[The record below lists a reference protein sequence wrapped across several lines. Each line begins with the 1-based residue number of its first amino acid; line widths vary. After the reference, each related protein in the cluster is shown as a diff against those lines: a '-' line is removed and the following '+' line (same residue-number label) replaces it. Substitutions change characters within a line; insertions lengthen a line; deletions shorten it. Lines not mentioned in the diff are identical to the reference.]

1 MIGRRIK
8 ELRNSQK
15 LTQKE
20 LSDGIVSRT
29 YLSLIEKG
37 SVQPSNNV
45 LVKLSKRLGVSVND
59 LMVESQNYQYSDI
72 DMSREIIFYE
82 NKVKNKEYDV
92 ISDFIEERFEEK
104 EDIQKIDLARIY
116 LIYSEYY
123 INTSHYKTGKDYL
136 TRAEN
141 ILLKMPINDYYI
153 RYTILLSKIYLKD
166 NDIDSALD
174 VLERAKTEISYT
186 SQFQL
191 EMIQILYL
199 MTKAYFK
206 KSQYY
211 TVIRLINELEKLS
224 RQLQLDYKDNKVRY
238 MKSISL
244 YHEKKFDTL
253 EILTENHTEIYD
265 KVLYTYCLLV
275 KGDVKSARQ
284 VYETIEPTRRYEAL
298 NEIIDDLNERFSSIM

>member
-45 LVKLSKRLGVSVND
+45 LVKLSKRLGVNVND

-136 TRAEN
+136 TRAES

-153 RYTILLSKIYLKD
+153 RYTILLSNIYLKD
-166 NDIDSALD
+166 DDVDSALD

-186 SQFQL
+186 NQFQL
-191 EMIQILYL
+191 ELIQILYL

-206 KSQYY
+206 KAQYY

-224 RQLQLDYKDNKVRY
+224 RQLQLDYKVNEVRY

-253 EILTENHTEIYD
+253 ELLTENHNEIYD
-265 KVLYTYCLLV
+265 KVLYTYCLIV

-298 NEIIDDLNERFSSIM
+298 NEIIDDLNGRFSSIM

>member
-59 LMVESQNYQYSDI
+59 LMVESQNYKYSDI

-123 INTSHYKTGKDYL
+123 INTSHYKTGKEYL

-174 VLERAKTEISYT
+174 VLERAKT
-186 SQFQL
+186 
-191 EMIQILYL
+191 
-199 MTKAYFK
+199 
-206 KSQYY
+206 
-211 TVIRLINELEKLS
+211 
-224 RQLQLDYKDNKVRY
+224 
-238 MKSISL
+238 
-244 YHEKKFDTL
+244 
-253 EILTENHTEIYD
+253 
-265 KVLYTYCLLV
+265 
-275 KGDVKSARQ
+275 
-284 VYETIEPTRRYEAL
+284 
-298 NEIIDDLNERFSSIM
+298 